1 MKNHTND
8 KMMRDLYGLANKT
21 FRDLDTKAK
30 SRTPLFP
37 TVKLNRMRS
46 LGKITSGLKPG
57 VYMIAADTNTGKTAL
72 LASLMIDIT
81 ESNPDCR
88 VLYYSLDDQDWTV
101 INRLLACAADI
112 PMEEAVWQEFKTKEN
127 RTSYRE
133 HLKKLAQLQTS
144 EHALVLGL
152 NSLEEI
158 SIPSDQQTTFLER
171 FQMLVKTFVGDGTQ
185 HQTIVLLDSV
195 INMAMHDPTD
205 PNDMTG
211 RIAWTLKKLSAQHGI
226 PIIATTEAYTE
237 KGKAGLPRGSRK
249 NMFSSE
255 LVLGL
260 RNADEE
266 ERDILADKI
275 DWTTE
280 DIRIL
285 DTNKNKISG
294 SGKIS
299 IAVAMKKASGQA
311 RTLDDYLDR

>member
-1 MKNHTND
+1 MKNHMND

-21 FRDLDTKAK
+21 MRDLDAKVK

-37 TVKLNRMRS
+37 TVRLDKMER
-46 LGKITSGLKPG
+46 LGKMTSGLKPG
-57 VYMIAADTNTGKTAL
+57 VYMIAADTNSGKTAFL
-72 LASLMIDIT
+72 SSLMKDIT

-88 VLYYSLDDQDWTV
+88 TLYYSLDDQDWTL
-101 INRLLACAADI
+101 INRVLACAADI

-127 RTSYRE
+127 RAGYRE

-144 EHALVLGL
+144 ERALLLGL

-158 SIPSDQQTTFLER
+158 TIPSDQESTFLER
-171 FQMLVKTFVGDGTQ
+171 FQTLVKSFVSRGAPQ
-185 HQTIVLLDSV
+185 HTVVLLDSV

-255 LVLGL
+255 FVMNL
-260 RNADEE
+260 RQATEE
-266 ERDILADKI
+266 EQDILAQNVDGE
-275 DWTTE
+275 TE
-280 DIRIL
+280 VIRVL
-285 DTNKNKISG
+285 ETNKNKISG

-299 IAVAMKKASGQA
+299 IPLAMRKASGQM
-311 RTLDDYLDR
+311 RTIDVNLD